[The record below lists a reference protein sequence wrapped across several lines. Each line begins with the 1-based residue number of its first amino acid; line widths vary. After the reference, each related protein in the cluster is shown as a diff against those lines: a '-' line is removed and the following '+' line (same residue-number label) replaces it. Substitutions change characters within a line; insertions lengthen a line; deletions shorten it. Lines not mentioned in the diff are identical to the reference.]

1 MMNNYVYHGSSI
13 SGLKSLKP
21 SKSTHN
27 KLWVYASKTREAAV
41 IFISNK
47 GSDLYYDLSS
57 NNDLIEL
64 TERKEGM
71 FENIFNVSGSIYYL
85 NPDNFIDNQTGWS
98 MEVVSDK
105 EVNIIK
111 EEHIDNVYD
120 EIIKLSNEGRIKLY
134 LYPERPDRIPLDNN
148 DLIPRVKRWE
158 KNGYNVQK
166 FFDLYPELV
175 DKYKE

>member
-27 KLWVYASKTREAAV
+27 KLWVYASKTREAAI

-64 TERKEGM
+64 TERKKGM
-71 FENIFNVSGSIYYL
+71 FEDIFNVSGSIYYL
-85 NPDNFIDNQTGWS
+85 DSNDFIDNQTGWS

-134 LYPERPDRIPLDNN
+134 LYPERPNRIPLDNN

-158 KNGYNVQK
+158 QNGYNVQK